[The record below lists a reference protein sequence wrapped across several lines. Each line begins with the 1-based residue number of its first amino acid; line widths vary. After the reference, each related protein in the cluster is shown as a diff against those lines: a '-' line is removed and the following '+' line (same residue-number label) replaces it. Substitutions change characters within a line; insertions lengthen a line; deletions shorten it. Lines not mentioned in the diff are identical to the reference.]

1 MYLLSNTQI
10 YEIASYIPIKIRLKA
25 LKLLTQLSEKPK
37 NKHKKEF
44 KFQFFENPEILNTK
58 FQFLKIAN
66 FKSRTPNPKSEIPNQ
81 NFKNPPNTLKS
92 KKPKSHLMYFG
103 FSKSVPNCN

>member
-44 KFQFFENPEILNTK
+44 KFQIFENPEILNTK
-58 FQFLKIAN
+58 FQFLKIPN
-66 FKSRTPNPKSEIPNQ
+66 FKSQTPNRKFEIPNQ
-81 NFKNPPNTLKS
+81 NFKIRLI
-92 KKPKSHLMYFG
+92 H
-103 FSKSVPNCN
+103 